1 MADGAEWVCV
11 EDTSTGPILLHD
23 TYLQP
28 DLAFVGEAEALEKG
42 VDVCV
47 SSWRRAAPDTFPTL
61 AKAGGN
67 YLNSQLS
74 KLEAKQN
81 EYAEGIMLDS
91 FGFVAE
97 GSGENLFVVRD
108 GVLYTAGIS
117 SGILNGITRDTVMT
131 IARDLGYEVREQQIP
146 REMLYIADEMFFT
159 GTAAELTPIRSVDQV
174 PVGEGKPGE
183 ITRKIQSEFLGIA
196 KGRLA
201 DRFGWL
207 TPVPAAALS
216 R

>member
-1 MADGAEWVCV
+1 MNVFMVRKGALI
-11 EDTSTGPILLHD
+11 TPPITD
-23 TYLQP
+23 NI
-28 DLAFVGEAEALEKG
+28 LE
-42 VDVCV
+42 
-47 SSWRRAAPDTFPTL
+47 
-61 AKAGGN
+61 
-67 YLNSQLS
+67 
-74 KLEAKQN
+74 
-81 EYAEGIMLDS
+81 
-91 FGFVAE
+91 
-97 GSGENLFVVRD
+97 
-108 GVLYTAGIS
+108 
-117 SGILNGITRDTVMT
+117 GITRRSIMEVAQQEFGLTVEERSIDRT
-131 IARDLGYEVREQQIP
+131 EAF
-146 REMLYIADEMFFT
+146 IADEMFFT